1 MTEQISS
8 ESLYVVKNRWRKNGE
23 IKTSHSV
30 HRDKGK
36 AIQDASRTATPM
48 DDNKKERS
56 WMVSTV
62 IESQSDFVNISPR
75 GTMLTGGDELVEFDS
90 RDREVSEILSEGDVV
105 NSVGDEGV
113 GIVKEVRDNLVRV
126 QHKEKMEDY
135 HADELTVFGYDK
147 DLEIGG
153 DNNV

>member
-23 IKTSHSV
+23 IKTGYSV
-30 HRDKGK
+30 HSKKDK
-36 AIQDASRTATPM
+36 AILKASRSATPM
-48 DDNKKERS
+48 DDNKKGRDWLVAKVFE
-56 WMVSTV
+56 T
-62 IESQSDFVNISPR
+62 ESDFVNFSDR
-75 GTMLTGGDELVEFDS
+75 GTMITGGEELVEFDS

-126 QHKEKMEDY
+126 QHKEKKEDY
-135 HADELTVFGYDK
+135 HADELTVFGYDR
-147 DLEIGG
+147 DLE
-153 DNNV
+153 VKS